1 MFNSPK
7 SLKDFVA
14 LPRFWRIEVPTQVVL
29 SDDGIGRLFR
39 LIEERG
45 KKKPFFVIDKAL
57 ECQAPFAPVFAQK
70 DKFVFNASYSEVRTG
85 DVDALVQVMRTE
97 HPDCDLIVGIGGGS
111 TMDFAKATGICIANP
126 LHAKDY
132 QGYSMEMNRGV
143 EVWAV
148 PALNG
153 TGAEITPI
161 AVMRGPEKKLGINN
175 ALVEAS
181 LTVVD
186 PQLSAGAPAF
196 NRFYTLMDCY
206 FHHYEIS
213 KSKTSAPDA
222 ILDSLDGL
230 QLAREVLSC
239 DLEGYDLQRA
249 MKSAVA
255 SILGGTSSVGGRVG
269 IPHAISYGL
278 SNSAPFLPH
287 SVAVTLSMLALE
299 DIYPDGY
306 EETLKFHEISR
317 RELPKAAT
325 YGLSTND
332 IPKMVKTALGMEKL
346 WQSCFGMDHWKE
358 KATPEYIQSIYSKII
373 GRS

>member
-7 SLKDFVA
+7 TLKEFTA
-14 LPRFWRIEVPTQVVL
+14 LPRFWRIDNPTEIVL
-29 SDDGIGRLFR
+29 SDDGIGRLFA

-45 KKKPFFVIDKAL
+45 KKNPFFVIDKAL
-57 ECQAPFAPVFAQK
+57 ENQKPFARIFAQK
-70 DKFVFNASYSEVRTG
+70 NKFVFNASYSEVRTS

-97 HPDCDLIVGIGGGS
+97 HPDCELIVGIGGGS
-111 TMDFAKATGICIANP
+111 TMDLAKATGICIANP

-132 QGYSMEMNRGV
+132 QGYSMEMNRGTD
-143 EVWAV
+143 VWVV

-175 ALVEAS
+175 ILVEAR
-181 LTVVD
+181 LAVID
-186 PQLSAGAPAF
+186 PQLSAGAPSF
-196 NRFYTLMDCY
+196 NRFYTMMDCY

-213 KSKTSAPDA
+213 KSKTSKPDA

-230 QLAREVLSC
+230 QLSREVLNC
-239 DLEGYDLQRA
+239 DLTEYDLNRA
-249 MKSAVA
+249 IKSTLA

-306 EETLKFHEISR
+306 ADTLKFHEINHR
-317 RELPKAAT
+317 DLPKAGT
-325 YGLSTND
+325 YGLTDSD

-358 KATPEYIQSIYSKII
+358 KATPEYIESIYHKII
-373 GRS
+373 DRK